1 MGRRFGLGLMEG
13 VVVGGFVTGLFQIEG
28 VLSEGTLFEGILLEG
43 IKELLLGLGDG
54 LGVERGDLGCGLGL
68 LGGALG
74 LRGKVRAIAGGVGVS
89 LGDGGGDAS
98 DARGD
103 RGGGRERASECRL
116 GRRPTASMCGKAFS
130 DLAAEGLGGAGR
142 RSAAS
147 RGAGLSG
154 RGCKIAGHFGKGR
167 VEQGG
172 VKQSGAHFAQYS
184 NSLPYNRYQ
193 EQSPGQLPW
202 LVYYGDPGF
211 VDPGTSNPRL
221 LYPQRVVRT
230 RHIYG
235 RLSLA
240 KALSSACF
248 FISITGGMASFT
260 HLAAQEVTSAAPPA
274 ETGAEQYP
282 VAEPIPAKDEG
293 VPVSVDSRG
302 PQSKMG
308 SLWIADDDVV
318 MSYGDRTLQADHIEY
333 DSATGEVN
341 LTGHLLVTG
350 GENGESI
357 HASHGTINIQTQT
370 GRFYDVTGSVG
381 LRQRPVAGAAVVG
394 QRTVYTNGNPFMFSG
409 RLVVKSGPREYQIY
423 DGTVTSCQLPSPDWL
438 LSASEFSVDGEKARA
453 TNSVFHVRNIPLLWL
468 PYVTHPVD
476 ANDRQSGILIPVLGD
491 SSSKGITVGEQIYWS
506 INRSTDLT
514 VGTIYYSDRGWEQ
527 NASFHYRGLG
537 DDQARARYSGLQDR
551 GYTPVGGAYTNQSGE
566 DAMFSARRDFFSD
579 SDMTHGAATVYAGT
593 QTRAAADVE
602 YLSSFLY
609 REAFSP
615 NFNQAVSSDVVSTVY
630 GTHEWDGVAVAM
642 EGDRYQGEKRVGTP
656 ILPEEQVHIFHAPAV
671 EFTTVDHVLG
681 TTGLEWNVD
690 SSVAM
695 LKRVQPNFES
705 GGMIER
711 LDVRPELA
719 YPFGAGGWRVRPSLA
734 ARETFYSR
742 SRLPAV
748 PGVAGPEVEN
758 LATLNRSDL
767 EVQLDLR
774 PPVLERTFDSGF
786 VTRLL
791 RHDVKHTIEP
801 ELMYRYVS
809 GVDTFQDVLRFDA
822 VDVASDTNEFE
833 YGATQR
839 LFLRR
844 TGARP
849 CRAAGTAAD
858 ANEILGAAGGDADEE
873 AGEATGR
880 TDDTQPVCGNREWI
894 SWRVAQKYFFDPT
907 FGGAVV
913 DGRRNILATTLD
925 FSGIAFLTEPRNISP
940 LISRLRVRTS
950 EKTDVEW
957 DFDYDTGAKKFTASN
972 IYVDVHQGDFFSGVS
987 YARLNA
993 PGRSYLAGV
1002 ASSVADF
1009 QQMRTTLGFGRPT
1022 RAGLSV
1028 ATNAG
1033 IDLDLGTVQYGAIQT
1048 SYNWNCCG
1056 VSVEYRKY
1064 ELGSARNENVYRFNF
1079 TLANIGSAGN
1089 IRHSEQV
1096 F

>member
-1 MGRRFGLGLMEG
+1 
-13 VVVGGFVTGLFQIEG
+13 V
-28 VLSEGTLFEGILLEG
+28 
-43 IKELLLGLGDG
+43 
-54 LGVERGDLGCGLGL
+54 
-68 LGGALG
+68 
-74 LRGKVRAIAGGVGVS
+74 
-89 LGDGGGDAS
+89 
-98 DARGD
+98 
-103 RGGGRERASECRL
+103 
-116 GRRPTASMCGKAFS
+116 
-130 DLAAEGLGGAGR
+130 
-142 RSAAS
+142 
-147 RGAGLSG
+147 
-154 RGCKIAGHFGKGR
+154 
-167 VEQGG
+167 
-172 VKQSGAHFAQYS
+172 
-184 NSLPYNRYQ
+184 
-193 EQSPGQLPW
+193 
-202 LVYYGDPGF
+202 
-211 VDPGTSNPRL
+211 
-221 LYPQRVVRT
+221 
-230 RHIYG
+230 
-235 RLSLA
+235 
-240 KALSSACF
+240 
-248 FISITGGMASFT
+248 ASFA

-274 ETGAEQYP
+274 ETGAGQYP
-282 VAEPIPAKDEG
+282 AAEPIPAADEG
-293 VPVSVDSRG
+293 APVSVDSRG
-302 PQSKMG
+302 PQSKVG
-308 SLWIADDDVV
+308 SLWIADDNVV
-318 MSYGDRTLQADHIEY
+318 LTYGDRTLQADHIEY

-341 LTGHLLVTG
+341 LTGHLQLTG
-350 GENGESI
+350 GENDESI
-357 HASHGTINIQTQT
+357 HASHGTINLQTQA

-381 LRQRPVAGAAVVG
+381 MRLKPVAGAAVVE
-394 QRTVYTNGNPFMFSG
+394 QRTVYTNGNPFLFTG
-409 RLVVKSGPREYQIY
+409 RLVVKSGPQEYQIY

-527 NASFHYRGLG
+527 SASFHYRGLG

-551 GYTPVGGAYTNQSGE
+551 GYTPTGGTYTNQSGE
-566 DAMFSARRDFFSD
+566 DAVFSARHDFFSD
-579 SDMTHGAATVYAGT
+579 SDTTHGAATESAGT

-609 REAFSP
+609 REAFST

-630 GTHEWDGVAVAM
+630 GTHEWNGMALSV

-671 EFTTVDHVLG
+671 EFTTVDHELG

-695 LKRVQPNFES
+695 LKRVQPNFET

-719 YPFGAGGWRVRPSLA
+719 YPFGGGGWRMRPSVA
-734 ARETFYSR
+734 TRETFYSR
-742 SRLPAV
+742 SRFPAGTV
-748 PGVAGPEVEN
+748 TGAGVES
-758 LATLNRSDL
+758 LATLNRSDV

-774 PPVLERTFDSGF
+774 APVLERTFDSGF
-786 VTRLL
+786 VKQLL

-801 ELMYRYVS
+801 ELTYRYVN
-809 GVDTFQDVLRFDA
+809 GIGNFPEVLRFDG
-822 VDVASDTNEFE
+822 VDVVSNTNEIE

-839 LFLRR
+839 LFLRG
-844 TGARP
+844 TGTRP
-849 CRAAGTAAD
+849 CRVPGSEAD
-858 ANEILGAAGGDADEE
+858 AIEILGGGDTDAVEDP
-873 AGEATGR
+873 GQATGR
-880 TDDTQPVCGNREWI
+880 TDDAQPVCGNREWI
-894 SWRVAQKYFFDPT
+894 SWRVAQKYFFDAN

-940 LISRLRVRTS
+940 LLSRLRVRTS

-957 DFDYDTGAKKFTASN
+957 DFDYDTGAKKFTADN
-972 IYVDVHQGDFFSGVS
+972 LYADVHQGDFIAGVS

-993 PGRSYLAGV
+993 PGRSYVAGV

-1009 QQMRTTLGFGRPT
+1009 QQMQAKLGFVRPT
-1022 RAGLSV
+1022 KTGLS
-1028 ATNAG
+1028 AAASAG